1 MGEKIIIPEDLLDS
15 APLLGAYA
23 NCWRDDGL
31 DQDPLVQPNQKV
43 TQKSKKSSS
52 IKFYNMLNLKEIS
65 IEIEIPCK
73 LHLDKNKG

>member
-1 MGEKIIIPEDLLDS
+1 MGGKSLLEDLLES
-15 APLLGAYA
+15 APLLGVNA

-31 DQDPLVQPNQKV
+31 DQDPLVQPNKKV

-52 IKFYNMLNLKEIS
+52 IKLYNMLDLKEIS

-73 LHLDKNKG
+73 LHMDKNKG